1 MTEIQGF
8 YNPKTGQYQTFEG
21 KNIEHAGIG
30 TGDPEEGD
38 IEETPIDWAGI
49 PMGAWGLGMNVFKG
63 IRDSWQEKQAAGIL
77 EAAAERQAKA
87 IEAHKAAQAQKA
99 ADAAAGA
106 FSSTV
111 QLDPGG
117 GGGPGA
123 QPTWHAQ
130 TRAKERQGEKVSGP
144 GFGPGAYFNQ
154 GGLATMFTRRR

>member
-1 MTEIQGF
+1 
-8 YNPKTGQYQTFEG
+8 
-21 KNIEHAGIG
+21 
-30 TGDPEEGD
+30 
-38 IEETPIDWAGI
+38 
-49 PMGAWGLGMNVFKG
+49 MGPWGLGMKAFKG
-63 IRDSWQEKQAAGIL
+63 IQNAWQKKQAEGIL
-77 EAAAERQAKA
+77 EAAATRQAKA

-99 ADAAAGA
+99 ADEAAGA
-106 FSSTV
+106 FSGTV

-144 GFGPGAYFNQ
+144 GFGHGAYFNQ